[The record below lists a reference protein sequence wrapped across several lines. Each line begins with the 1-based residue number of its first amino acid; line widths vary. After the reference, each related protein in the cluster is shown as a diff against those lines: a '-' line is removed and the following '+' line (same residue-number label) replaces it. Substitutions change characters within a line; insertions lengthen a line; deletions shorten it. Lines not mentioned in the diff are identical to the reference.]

1 MQIDF
6 YGGIDMKELFSFG
19 PIHIYFFGLM
29 IAVGIIA
36 GGTFAIKQGKKRGI
50 SEDSMLNL
58 IMIVVISGV
67 IGARLF
73 YILFY
78 NPSFYFSNPSEIIK
92 IDEGGL
98 SIHGGIFTA
107 IIAGYIYSI
116 KSKLSF
122 LKLAD
127 IAVMALPLAQGI
139 GRVGCDVFGKAM
151 INIMPWG
158 ILNGGQIVH
167 PAQVYEFI
175 LDYTLFVFLWKR
187 SFKKKFEGEL
197 FVIYLIA
204 FSIIRGIVEFFRIN
218 PVIWGPFSISHLLSL
233 GLITVG
239 LVAYRLISN
248 KNSEKIDT
256 FIDDEIKGS
265 TLVFYL
271 FNLILVSLTIFYFVQ
286 G

>member
-1 MQIDF
+1 
-6 YGGIDMKELFSFG
+6 MKELLSFG

-29 IAVGIIA
+29 IAIGMIA

-50 SEDSMLNL
+50 HEDSILNL
-58 IMIVVISGV
+58 IMVVVISG
-67 IGARLF
+67 ILGARLF

-78 NPSFYFSNPSEIIK
+78 NPSFYFSNPSEIIR

-122 LKLAD
+122 FKLAD
-127 IAVMALPLAQGI
+127 IVVMALPLAQGI
-139 GRVGCDVFGKAM
+139 GRVGCDVFGKPM

-167 PAQVYEFI
+167 PAQVYEFV
-175 LDYTLFVFLWKR
+175 LDYILFIFLWKR
-187 SFKKKFEGEL
+187 SFRKKFEGEL

-204 FSIIRGIVEFFRIN
+204 FPVIRGIVEFFRTN

-233 GLITVG
+233 VLIIIGLI
-239 LVAYRLISN
+239 AYKLILNQS
-248 KNSEKIDT
+248 KEKMDT
-256 FIDDEIKGS
+256 TIEDEVKTS
-265 TLVFYL
+265 TLIFYL
-271 FNLILVSLTIFYFVQ
+271 FALILVSLTIFYFVQ